1 MRSSG
6 TLRLCTLCTLLL
18 LLVGTLASP
27 SVMFASDSA
36 QLYGRT
42 TDPSGAAIPAATVAA
57 RNVQTGFVASTV
69 TDANGEY
76 RFGLLPI
83 GHYVI
88 TVTAPNFQTAI
99 SAEVVLQVDQR
110 VLLDVPLKI
119 GQTSATVQ
127 VQGAEAAAINTADA
141 TISTVIDA
149 KRVLDLPL
157 NGRNLLQLTVLAPGV
172 RNASSAGFS
181 HPFQPQGNIAV
192 SASGSG
198 GNSVNYSLDGGDNN
212 YNYNLTANVNPNPD
226 FVQEFS
232 FQTNNFDPEYG
243 RRGGGIVNVVTKS
256 GTTDFHGTLFEYVR
270 NQVFNAYNYFSTKP
284 DGLKRNQFGG
294 TLGGPIRIPH
304 VYDGTAK
311 LFFFFGY
318 QGTRLRQVPNTL
330 TATVFTPAEETGDFS
345 QAVNASGSPLVVK
358 DPTTGQPFPGNV
370 IPQSR
375 FDPSA
380 VELMKYLPTS
390 SNPDGLIFYQ
400 QPTQQ
405 NDDQFIGRMDA
416 NLGRNDRGFFRVFMD
431 DYLAPSRGV
440 PGNALTALWPPI
452 SQAAKNIILGETHT
466 FSPHLVTEN
475 SFTFNR
481 QNGGSPYNTDA
492 PTNSDLG
499 INITD
504 VGGDKALIVH
514 AGADFNLALDGKVD
528 LISENF
534 NYRNTTILDLDK
546 QELRFGAD
554 IARLHFDIPRST
566 YQGDGA
572 FTFGNAYTGQYLTD
586 LLLGY
591 VSSFQQSQGYA
602 QADRETD
609 WGFWIADNIRLLP
622 RFTLNLGLRY
632 QPFLPY
638 YDAFNRQN
646 MRFIPGEQSVTYPT
660 LPTGVVV
667 YGDPGVPRALTESSY
682 NRFSP
687 RVGIALDPRGD
698 GKTSL
703 RAGWGIFYD
712 AFPLDYTGQFGQVPP
727 YTVSLAYSNLGALS
741 FSDPY
746 HGKDPFAGNALPFP
760 PPHNYVFPGP
770 SNVAGTEPHFRE
782 PVIEA
787 WNVTLEQ
794 QVINPN
800 MLLSISYQ
808 ASHGTHLQTENATN
822 YGAYIPGNST
832 ESNLQKRRPYPSF
845 SNIAIMQSHS
855 YSDYSSMVVTF
866 QRRFSQG
873 VSVLASYLWSKSI
886 NQAAQDGGNTQ
897 QGAFNNSYTNPAD
910 PSFDRGVSDVN
921 VPNRF
926 VASYLWQL
934 PTLQSAKLPVK
945 LLLGGWSQNGIVTVQ
960 SGTPFSVLSGQDN
973 SFSALG
979 LDRAD
984 LHGNPHAPRASGKTK
999 LTEYFNTAAFS
1010 PNAIGTFG
1018 NSPRNLLY
1026 GPGTVEFDESLFKN
1040 FPLTESRYFQ
1050 FRAEF
1055 FNIFNHPNFSN
1066 PQNNL
1071 SSSQFGTITSA
1082 ASPRIIQLALRLAF

>member
-1 MRSSG
+1 MKSSK
-6 TLRLCTLCTLLL
+6 TLRLCVLTMVLA
-18 LLVGTLASP
+18 GTLAS
-27 SVMFASDSA
+27 SRMIFASDSA
-36 QLYGRT
+36 QLFGRA
-42 TDPSGAAIPAATVAA
+42 TDPNGLAIPGATVSA
-57 RNVQTGFVASTV
+57 RNIQTGFVASV
-69 TDANGEY
+69 LSDATGEY

-83 GHYVI
+83 GHYVV
-88 TVTAPNFQTAI
+88 TVSAPNFQSAT
-99 SAEVVLQVDQR
+99 SAELVLQVDQK
-110 VLLDVPLKI
+110 VLLDLSLKV

-127 VQGAEAAAINTADA
+127 VQAAQAAAINTADA

-149 KRVLDLPL
+149 QRVLDLPL
-157 NGRNLLQLTVLAPGV
+157 NGRNLLQLTALAPGV
-172 RNASSAGFS
+172 RNASASGFS
-181 HPFQPQGNIAV
+181 HPFEPQGNIPV
-192 SASGSG
+192 SASGTG

-226 FVQEFS
+226 FVQEFG

-256 GTTDFHGTLFEYVR
+256 GSNDFHGSLFEYVR
-270 NQVFNAYNYFSTKP
+270 NQVFNAYNYFSTQP

-294 TLGGPIRIPH
+294 TIGGPIRVPH
-304 VYDGTAK
+304 LYDGAGK

-318 QGTRLRQVPNTL
+318 QGTRLRQVPDTN
-330 TATVFTPAEETGDFS
+330 TATVFTAAEETGDFS
-345 QAVNASGSPLVVK
+345 QAVNASGTPLVIN
-358 DPTTGQPFPGNV
+358 DPTTGKPFPGNI
-370 IPQSR
+370 IPSSR

-380 VELMKYLPTS
+380 VALMKYLPTS
-390 SNPDGLIFYQ
+390 SNPDGLTFYQ
-400 QPTQQ
+400 QQQQQ
-405 NDDQFIGRMDA
+405 NDDQYIGRLDA
-416 NLGRNDRGFFRVFMD
+416 NLSHNDRGFFRVFMD

-452 SQAAKNIILGETHT
+452 SQAAKNIIVGETHT
-466 FSPHLVTEN
+466 FSPRLLTEN

-499 INITD
+499 VQITD
-504 VGGDKALIVH
+504 VGGDQALIVG
-514 AGADFNLALDGKVD
+514 AGPDFNLFLAGKVD
-528 LISENF
+528 LVSENF
-534 NYRNTTILDLDK
+534 NYRNTTILDLMK

-554 IARLHFDIPRST
+554 IERLHFDIPRST

-572 FTFGNAYTGQYLTD
+572 FSFGNAYTGQYLTD

-609 WGFWIADNIRLLP
+609 WGFWAADNVRLSP
-622 RFTLNLGLRY
+622 RLTLNLGLRY

-638 YDAFNRQN
+638 YDAFNHQN
-646 MRFIPGEQSVTYPT
+646 MRFIPGEQSITYPT
-660 LPTGVVV
+660 LPIGVAV

-687 RVGIALDPRGD
+687 RVGAAFDPLGN

-727 YTVSLAYSNLGALS
+727 YSVSLAFSNLGAMS
-741 FSDPY
+741 FNNPY
-746 HGKDPFAGNALPFP
+746 HGNDPFAGNALPFP

-782 PVIEA
+782 PLIEA

-794 QVINPN
+794 QVINSN
-800 MLLSISYQ
+800 MMLSISYQ
-808 ASHGTHLQTENATN
+808 GSHGTHLQTENAVN
-822 YGAYIPGNST
+822 YGAYVPGNSN
-832 ESNLQKRRPYPSF
+832 EGNLQERRPYTAF
-845 SNIAIMQSHS
+845 SNISIMESHS
-855 YSDYSSMVVTF
+855 YSDYNSMVVTF
-866 QRRFSQG
+866 QRRFSRG

-886 NQAAQDGGNTQ
+886 NQAAQFGGNSQ

-926 VASYLWQL
+926 VASYIWQL
-934 PTLQSAKLPVK
+934 PALRDAKYPVR

-960 SGTPFSVLSGQDN
+960 SGTPFSILSGQDN

-984 LHGNPHAPRASGKTK
+984 LVGNPKGSRSAGELK
-999 LTEYFNTAAFS
+999 LTQYFNTAAFA

-1018 NSPRNLLY
+1018 DSPRNLLY
-1026 GPGTVEFDESLFKN
+1026 GPGTAEFDASLFKN

-1055 FNIFNHPNFSN
+1055 FNILNHPNFSN

-1082 ASPRIIQLALRLAF
+1082 ASPRIIQLAMRFTF